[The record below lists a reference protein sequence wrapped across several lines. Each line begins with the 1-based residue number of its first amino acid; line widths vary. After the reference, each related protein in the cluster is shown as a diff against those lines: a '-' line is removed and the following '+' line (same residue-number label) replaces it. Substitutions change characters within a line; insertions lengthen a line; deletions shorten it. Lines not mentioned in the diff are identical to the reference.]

1 MELIYIISGFVIGAI
16 LVFIWQKNKTDQQSN
31 QQLIQ
36 LNNLQI
42 ELASLRQNFENKEH
56 DLVRTR
62 NDYKLLEQDRNRANT
77 EAIQWKSKTEAMQ
90 EKLQV
95 QQDELAQIRE
105 NFYRDFKLMANELLE
120 DKSKRFTETNKE
132 NIDHILKPLKEKL
145 AEFELKVERTHKDSL
160 VANATLVQ
168 QILGLQQLNEQMSKD
183 AVNLTR
189 ALKGDSKTQGNWGE
203 FILESVLEK
212 SGLIRDREFFIQQ
225 SHQSE
230 EGKRFQPDVI
240 IRLPENKSIIV
251 DSKVSLTAY
260 EKFSNFESV
269 EERHGFLKEH
279 LFSIRQHV
287 NTLSEKKYQHL
298 STIETLDFVLLFIPI
313 EPAFAAAVQSDS
325 ALFNEAFEKNIIIVS
340 PTTLL
345 ATLRTIASIWRQENQ
360 TKNAQEIAD
369 RAGKM
374 YDKFVSMADD
384 LLKLGNQLDTSQKTY
399 DEVMRKLKTGSGNL
413 VKRSEDLRKLG
424 AKTSKEISSGLI
436 DNTIDNDV

>member
-1 MELIYIISGFVIGAI
+1 MEFIFSISGFALGAI
-16 LVFIWQKNKTDQQSN
+16 LVFIWRKIHMDRQS
-31 QQLIQ
+31 IQ
-36 LNNLQI
+36 LNNLHI
-42 ELASLRQNFENKEH
+42 ELASTKQNVDNKEQ
-56 DLVRTR
+56 DLIRLR
-62 NDYKLLEQDRNRANT
+62 AEYKLLEQGRNQSNT

-95 QQDELAQIRE
+95 QQDELAQIRDS
-105 NFYRDFKLMANELLE
+105 FYRDFKLMANELLE

-145 AEFELKVERTHKDSL
+145 VEFELKVDRTHKDSL
-160 VANATLVQ
+160 VANASLVQ

-183 AVNLTR
+183 AVNLTK

-230 EGKRFQPDVI
+230 DGRRFQPDVI
-240 IRLPENKSIIV
+240 IRLPENKSLII
-251 DSKVSLTAY
+251 DSKVSLIAY
-260 EKFSNFESV
+260 EKFSNFETD
-269 EERHGFLKEH
+269 EERNKFLKEH

-287 NTLSEKKYQHL
+287 KSLSEKKYQHL
-298 STIETLDFVLLFIPI
+298 LTVETLDFVLLFIPI
-313 EPAFAAAVQSDS
+313 EPAFAAAVQGDA

-413 VKRSEDLRKLG
+413 VKRSEELRRLG
-424 AKTSKEISSGLI
+424 AKTSKEFSGGLI
-436 DNTIDNDV
+436 EKTLDNDV

>member
-1 MELIYIISGFVIGAI
+1 MELIYIISGFAIGAI

-62 NDYKLLEQDRNRANT
+62 NEYKLLEQDRNQSNT

-230 EGKRFQPDVI
+230 DGKRFQPDVI
-240 IRLPENKSIIV
+240 IRLPENKSIII
-251 DSKVSLTAY
+251 DSKVSLIAY
-260 EKFSNFESV
+260 EKFSNFESG
-269 EERHGFLKEH
+269 EERNGFLKEH

-287 NTLSEKKYQHL
+287 NSLSEKKYQHL